1 MSVTRPALVAF
12 AAAFFILP
20 SAPMESLRSGKS
32 PHNGKVECAADNGGL
47 TLPNGFC
54 AFVVAEKLTTPRHL
68 VVMPNGDLFV
78 SSSRNGVIALR
89 DTTGD
94 GKMDVVQEWGG
105 GIRSSEL
112 AIRNG
117 YLYSDNQTSIVRFP
131 LKDGSLT
138 PSGPVETVI
147 GGLPPGGHAAK
158 TFALSD
164 DGTMY
169 VNIGSRTNSCQQA
182 DRQLES
188 PGVNPCVERET
199 RAGIWSFR
207 TDRIGQSAA
216 DGVHYAAGIRNSVSI
231 TINPTDKTLYVM
243 QHGRDQ
249 LAANWPKMFDEA
261 KNAETPGEEMFRVV
275 KGDDFGW
282 PYCYYDRQLGK
293 KVLAPEFGGDGK
305 TVGRCA
311 NFKGNVTSF
320 PGHWAPNSLAFYAGR
335 SFPARYRNGAFIAF
349 HGSWNR
355 APLPQ
360 GGFKVVFQPMTNG
373 KATGEYETFADGF
386 RPATPGAA
394 GATHRPTG
402 LAVGPDGSLYITDDA
417 AGTIWRVMYTGK

>member
-1 MSVTRPALVAF
+1 MSFTRPALAAF

-20 SAPMESLRSGKS
+20 PARTVAPDHATAVPTAK
-32 PHNGKVECAADNGGL
+32 PQCAEDNGGL
-47 TLPNGFC
+47 TLPAGFC
-54 AFVVAEKLTTPRHL
+54 AFIVAEKLTTPRHL

-78 SSSRNGVIALR
+78 SSSRSGVIALR

-94 GKMDVVQEWGG
+94 GKADIVREWGG

-117 YLYSDNQTSIVRFP
+117 YLYADASTAIVRYP
-131 LKDGSLT
+131 IKDGDLS
-138 PSGPVETVI
+138 PSGPADTLI
-147 GGLPPGGHAAK
+147 GGLPPGGHSAK
-158 TFALSD
+158 TFALAD

-182 DRQLES
+182 DRQLEN
-188 PGVNPCVERET
+188 PGVDPCVERET
-199 RAGIWSFR
+199 RGGVWAFK
-207 TDRIGQSAA
+207 TDRIGQTAA
-216 DGVHYAAGIRNSVSI
+216 DGVHFGTGIRNSVSI

-249 LAANWPKMFDEA
+249 LAQNWPKLFDDA
-261 KNAETPGEEMFRVV
+261 KSAETPGEEMFHIT

-282 PYCYYDRQLGK
+282 PYCYFDRQQGK

-311 NFKGNVTSF
+311 TFKGNVASF
-320 PGHWAPNSLAFYAGR
+320 PGHWAPNALLFYSGK

-360 GGFKVVFQPMTNG
+360 GGYNVVFQPMTKG
-373 KATGEYETFADGF
+373 KAAGNFEIFADGF

-394 GATHRPTG
+394 GTTHRPTG
-402 LAVGPDGSLYITDDA
+402 LAVGPDGSLYIADDA